1 MNKNIIMASVLFLL
15 IGFGGGYLYF
25 KNSSNLN
32 NVVENQEIKTE
43 IKEQA
48 KVDQNKLFTLLDSFK
63 IYPEYSNI
71 SKIRED
77 LGMMIV
83 SYSEIPEQ
91 GRNYEGDGLTQY
103 YSIYDYKNDVMYDK
117 VGDMSLGRSN
127 LPIAIINKDT
137 ILMDKYDDNTGKE
150 SLSIKNIK
158 DGTTKVLPIK
168 LNNEDRVSAGLNPQD
183 KIDIF
188 IYSKTTFLYNLNPQT
203 LELKLVWER

>member
-1 MNKNIIMASVLFLL
+1 MASVLFLL